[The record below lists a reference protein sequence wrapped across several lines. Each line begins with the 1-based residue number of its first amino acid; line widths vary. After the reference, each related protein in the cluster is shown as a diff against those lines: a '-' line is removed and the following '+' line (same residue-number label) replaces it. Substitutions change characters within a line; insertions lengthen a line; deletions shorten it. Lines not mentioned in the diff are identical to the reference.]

1 MVLAAAAVAALVGCA
16 KETVSEQASSSGKFV
31 DVKFT
36 AEIPAYQTTKSTVDV
51 NGLTFNTRWAD
62 GDKMGIRYQHLA
74 EDSEA
79 DGYNLSASYS
89 NGVFSTKLPE
99 YKGIWYYN
107 AYYPYQA
114 ADDENAH
121 YVNIPFGAER
131 IQNGNDINSA
141 YDIMCA
147 KYMEFDDA
155 EQGKT
160 DGGKDISFDMVRQTA
175 LLYFHLT
182 SQDIDEPLT
191 KATLSVEGDPIAA
204 EAYSMYYSGNNLD
217 TNTYGTA
224 WTTGD
229 SQSITLTFTNAP
241 SSKDFKLWF
250 NILPTV
256 EGLRENGLKNMKLVV
271 ETESKT
277 LTLTAPVEELYFP
290 GYISKV
296 EFLDVASTNWKD
308 KETPVPPVTDVL
320 FFYESFDGNSGDG
333 GNDGKWSGITG
344 TPTAIYDIKGWSAK
358 NSYGANACVRFGTGN
373 KLGSITS
380 PALGIT
386 SNFATLSFNAA
397 AWNSS
402 SEENTLTLSVSA
414 PATIDVKSVTL
425 TKGVW
430 REYTCVISGA
440 DANTT
445 VTLSAAQSSNN
456 RFFLDEVYVYTGTK
470 PSKPEKP
477 SLDVVSPASLILTA
491 QDGTTDAFTVTTN
504 QESWDAVSDNDAFT
518 VNKTETGFTV
528 SAPLN
533 PTLAERKATITVTA
547 GNAEQKTFTV
557 TQSAASFEITSSEVV
572 LKAVAGSSVQRTI
585 TSDYNWAASVSADA
599 KFTVSPVEYTYADGG
614 KQVIKFTASEDNSS
628 ADGTITLGTVVFSNS
643 VNNEKITVIVKQ
655 ESSYVAPFI
664 TLTPESGSVAADAT
678 SASFAVKSNVDWTV
692 STDAGW
698 VTLGTTSGS
707 NDGTV
712 ALSFTAN
719 DGTKERV
726 AVIAVSSADG
736 KVSNTY
742 TLTQKFPGSTSTPLM
757 VTYDFTKITGFNDWT
772 SAYAEHVVKYD
783 IADVVFS
790 SANKNSSIITDRPV
804 TKGKPVCVVMS
815 VGKTIKSVKLI
826 CKQWGTKSQT
836 ITLNTSTDGGTN
848 YTATTTKSSNFTLS
862 ASDIADGVN
871 AVKFTFSSTSN
882 QVGISSLELT
892 YTE

>member
-16 KETVSEQASSSGKFV
+16 KETVSEQASSSGKLV

-217 TNTYGTA
+217 KNTYGTA

-256 EGLRENGLKNMKLVV
+256 EGLRGNGVKNMKLVV

-277 LTLTAPVEELYFP
+277 LTLTAPAEELYFP

-296 EFLDVASTNWKD
+296 EILDVASTNWKD
-308 KETPVPPVTDVL
+308 KETPVTTPVYEKVTSALTDWSGDYLIV
-320 FFYESFDGNSGDG
+320 YEDASSKNPSPVVFDGSLTELDKE
-333 GNDGKWSGITG
+333 GNT
-344 TPTAIYDIKGWSAK
+344 
-358 NSYGANACVRFGTGN
+358 
-373 KLGSITS
+373 
-380 PALGIT
+380 
-386 SNFATLSFNAA
+386 
-397 AWNSS
+397 
-402 SEENTLTLSVSA
+402 
-414 PATIDVKSVTL
+414 KSV
-425 TKGVW
+425 
-430 REYTCVISGA
+430 VISDNKIEA
-440 DANTT
+440 TT
-445 VTLSAAQSSNN
+445 
-456 RFFLDEVYVYTGTK
+456 EM
-470 PSKPEKP
+470 
-477 SLDVVSPASLILTA
+477 
-491 QDGTTDAFTVTTN
+491 
-504 QESWDAVSDNDAFT
+504 DAVSFT
-518 VNKTETGFTV
+518 IAVIDGGYSIQSTSGSYIGWETKDKNGLKKSSTASVN
-528 SAPLN
+528 
-533 PTLAERKATITVTA
+533 TISYESSTVTIK
-547 GNAEQKTFTV
+547 GVYGSLKYN
-557 TQSAASFEITSSEVV
+557 AASNQNRFRYYTSGQKAIALYKRSE
-572 LKAVAGSSVQRTI
+572 AI
-585 TSDYNWAASVSADA
+585 
-599 KFTVSPVEYTYADGG
+599 P
-614 KQVIKFTASEDNSS
+614 
-628 ADGTITLGTVVFSNS
+628 
-643 VNNEKITVIVKQ
+643 
-655 ESSYVAPFI
+655 VAPFI

-678 SASFAVKSNVDWTV
+678 SASFEVKSNVDWTV

-719 DGTKERV
+719 AGEADRTATVTVG
-726 AVIAVSSADG
+726 SADATI
-736 KVSNTY
+736 SRTY
-742 TLTQKFPGSTSTPLM
+742 TLVQKKVGGSEKTETYSFASFVSADDVTLTAANFTIKMSKGTGSTQPAWVSSEARLYPNGTMTISSTK
-757 VTYDFTKITGFNDWT
+757 KI
-772 SAYAEHVVKYD
+772 VKVEFDYT
-783 IADVVFS
+783 IN
-790 SANKNSSIITDRPV
+790 ANK
-804 TKGKPVCVVMS
+804 KGKKPTISSVRGGASDGGNWDETKMIWENSVGDTLIVMS
-815 VGKTIKSVKLI
+815 TTGSAGNIGFKS
-826 CKQWGTKSQT
+826 
-836 ITLNTSTDGGTN
+836 IT
-848 YTATTTKSSNFTLS
+848 
-862 ASDIADGVN
+862 V
-871 AVKFTFSSTSN
+871 TF
-882 QVGISSLELT
+882 VE
-892 YTE
+892 E

>member
-296 EFLDVASTNWKD
+296 EFIDVSSTNWKD
-308 KETPVPPVTDVL
+308 KETPAPPVTTPV
-320 FFYESFDGNSGDG
+320 YEKVTSALTDWSGDYLIVYEGGSVAFDGSLTELDKE
-333 GNDGKWSGITG
+333 GNT
-344 TPTAIYDIKGWSAK
+344 
-358 NSYGANACVRFGTGN
+358 
-373 KLGSITS
+373 
-380 PALGIT
+380 
-386 SNFATLSFNAA
+386 
-397 AWNSS
+397 
-402 SEENTLTLSVSA
+402 
-414 PATIDVKSVTL
+414 KSV
-425 TKGVW
+425 
-430 REYTCVISGA
+430 VISDNKIEA
-440 DANTT
+440 TT
-445 VTLSAAQSSNN
+445 
-456 RFFLDEVYVYTGTK
+456 EM
-470 PSKPEKP
+470 
-477 SLDVVSPASLILTA
+477 
-491 QDGTTDAFTVTTN
+491 
-504 QESWDAVSDNDAFT
+504 DAVSFT
-518 VNKTETGFTV
+518 IAVIDGGYSIQSTSGSYIGWETKDRNGLKKSSTASVN
-528 SAPLN
+528 
-533 PTLAERKATITVTA
+533 TISYESSTVTIK
-547 GNAEQKTFTV
+547 GVYGSLKYN
-557 TQSAASFEITSSEVV
+557 AASNQNRFRYYTSGQKAIALYKRSE
-572 LKAVAGSSVQRTI
+572 AI
-585 TSDYNWAASVSADA
+585 
-599 KFTVSPVEYTYADGG
+599 P
-614 KQVIKFTASEDNSS
+614 
-628 ADGTITLGTVVFSNS
+628 
-643 VNNEKITVIVKQ
+643 
-655 ESSYVAPFI
+655 VAPFI

-712 ALSFTAN
+712 TISFTAN
-719 DGTKERV
+719 EGSEDRTATIIVKSEE
-726 AVIAVSSADG
+726 G
-736 KVSNTY
+736 KVSQSFV
-742 TLTQKFPGSTSTPLM
+742 LTQKKAGAMKEQTAEFNFAKATKGASEITINQVTFVGSAGTGTTPARAWTDGLRLYSGCSVTFKVTDGYVITS
-757 VTYDFTKITGFNDWT
+757 ITG
-772 SAYAEHVVKYD
+772 
-783 IADVVFS
+783 ADVFAFTGRQQSVVFS
-790 SANKNSSIITDRPV
+790 NLNKATISNSIVV
-804 TKGKPVCVVMS
+804 T
-815 VGKTIKSVKLI
+815 
-826 CKQWGTKSQT
+826 
-836 ITLNTSTDGGTN
+836 
-848 YTATTTKSSNFTLS
+848 Y
-862 ASDIADGVN
+862 IA
-871 AVKFTFSSTSN
+871 
-882 QVGISSLELT
+882 Q
-892 YTE
+892 

>member
-16 KETVSEQASSSGKFV
+16 KETVSEQASSSGKLV

-217 TNTYGTA
+217 KNTYGTA

-256 EGLRENGLKNMKLVV
+256 EGLRGNGVKNMKLVV

-277 LTLTAPVEELYFP
+277 LTLTAPAEELYFP

-296 EFLDVASTNWKD
+296 EILDVASTNWKD
-308 KETPVPPVTDVL
+308 KETPVTTPVYEKVTSALTDWSGDYLIV
-320 FFYESFDGNSGDG
+320 YEDASSKNPSPVVFDGSLTELDKE
-333 GNDGKWSGITG
+333 GNT
-344 TPTAIYDIKGWSAK
+344 
-358 NSYGANACVRFGTGN
+358 
-373 KLGSITS
+373 
-380 PALGIT
+380 
-386 SNFATLSFNAA
+386 
-397 AWNSS
+397 
-402 SEENTLTLSVSA
+402 
-414 PATIDVKSVTL
+414 KSV
-425 TKGVW
+425 
-430 REYTCVISGA
+430 VISDNKIEA
-440 DANTT
+440 TT
-445 VTLSAAQSSNN
+445 
-456 RFFLDEVYVYTGTK
+456 EM
-470 PSKPEKP
+470 
-477 SLDVVSPASLILTA
+477 
-491 QDGTTDAFTVTTN
+491 
-504 QESWDAVSDNDAFT
+504 DAVSFT
-518 VNKTETGFTV
+518 IAVIDGGYSIQSTSGSYIGWETKDKNGLKKSSTASVN
-528 SAPLN
+528 
-533 PTLAERKATITVTA
+533 TISYESSTVTIK
-547 GNAEQKTFTV
+547 GVYGSLKYN
-557 TQSAASFEITSSEVV
+557 AASNQNRFRYYTSGQKAIALYKRSE
-572 LKAVAGSSVQRTI
+572 AI
-585 TSDYNWAASVSADA
+585 
-599 KFTVSPVEYTYADGG
+599 P
-614 KQVIKFTASEDNSS
+614 
-628 ADGTITLGTVVFSNS
+628 
-643 VNNEKITVIVKQ
+643 
-655 ESSYVAPFI
+655 VAPFI

-712 ALSFTAN
+712 TISFTAN
-719 DGTKERV
+719 EGSEDRTATIIVKSEE
-726 AVIAVSSADG
+726 G
-736 KVSNTY
+736 KVSQSFV
-742 TLTQKFPGSTSTPLM
+742 LTQKKAGAMKEQTAEFNFAKATKGASEITINQVTFVGSAGTGTTPARAWTDGLRLYSGCSVTFKVTDGYVITS
-757 VTYDFTKITGFNDWT
+757 ITG
-772 SAYAEHVVKYD
+772 
-783 IADVVFS
+783 ADVFAFTGRQQSVVFS
-790 SANKNSSIITDRPV
+790 NLNKATISNSIVV
-804 TKGKPVCVVMS
+804 T
-815 VGKTIKSVKLI
+815 
-826 CKQWGTKSQT
+826 
-836 ITLNTSTDGGTN
+836 
-848 YTATTTKSSNFTLS
+848 Y
-862 ASDIADGVN
+862 IA
-871 AVKFTFSSTSN
+871 
-882 QVGISSLELT
+882 Q
-892 YTE
+892 

>member
-204 EAYSMYYSGNNLD
+204 EAYSMYYLGNNLD

-308 KETPVPPVTDVL
+308 KETPVPPVTTPV
-320 FFYESFDGNSGDG
+320 YEKVTSALTDWSGDYLIVYEGGSVAFDGSLTKFDG
-333 GNDGKWSGITG
+333 TNN
-344 TPTAIYDIKGWSAK
+344 Y
-358 NSYGANACVRFGTGN
+358 
-373 KLGSITS
+373 
-380 PALGIT
+380 
-386 SNFATLSFNAA
+386 
-397 AWNSS
+397 
-402 SEENTLTLSVSA
+402 
-414 PATIDVKSVTL
+414 KSVTISENKIEATDEIDGISFAFDVMSGGYSIQSASGYYIGNDSDSNGISYSKENKYL
-425 TKGVW
+425 NTINNGVVKCKGNIALQVF
-430 REYTCVISGA
+430 VQG
-440 DANTT
+440 
-445 VTLSAAQSSNN
+445 
-456 RFFLDEVYVYTGTK
+456 GTK
-470 PSKPEKP
+470 PQTNFKYYKSSQKAIALYKRSE
-477 SLDVVSPASLILTA
+477 SLP
-491 QDGTTDAFTVTTN
+491 
-504 QESWDAVSDNDAFT
+504 
-518 VNKTETGFTV
+518 K
-528 SAPLN
+528 
-533 PTLAERKATITVTA
+533 
-547 GNAEQKTFTV
+547 
-557 TQSAASFEITSSEVV
+557 
-572 LKAVAGSSVQRTI
+572 
-585 TSDYNWAASVSADA
+585 
-599 KFTVSPVEYTYADGG
+599 
-614 KQVIKFTASEDNSS
+614 
-628 ADGTITLGTVVFSNS
+628 
-643 VNNEKITVIVKQ
+643 
-655 ESSYVAPFI
+655 APFI

-692 STDAGW
+692 STDASW

-712 ALSFTAN
+712 TISFTVNEGSEDRTA
-719 DGTKERV
+719 TIIVKSEE
-726 AVIAVSSADG
+726 G
-736 KVSNTY
+736 KVSQSFV
-742 TLTQKFPGSTSTPLM
+742 LTQKKAGAMKEQTAEFNFAKATKGASEITINQVTFVGSAGTGTTPARAWTDGLRLYSGCSVTFKVADGYVITS
-757 VTYDFTKITGFNDWT
+757 ITG
-772 SAYAEHVVKYD
+772 
-783 IADVVFS
+783 ADVFAFTGRQQSVVFS
-790 SANKNSSIITDRPV
+790 NLNKATISNSIVV
-804 TKGKPVCVVMS
+804 T
-815 VGKTIKSVKLI
+815 
-826 CKQWGTKSQT
+826 
-836 ITLNTSTDGGTN
+836 
-848 YTATTTKSSNFTLS
+848 Y
-862 ASDIADGVN
+862 IA
-871 AVKFTFSSTSN
+871 
-882 QVGISSLELT
+882 Q
-892 YTE
+892 

>member
-1 MVLAAAAVAALVGCA
+1 MKRLVNSMVLAAAAVAALVGCA
-16 KETVSEQASSSGKFV
+16 KETVSEQASSSGKLV

-217 TNTYGTA
+217 KNTYGTA

-256 EGLRENGLKNMKLVV
+256 EGLRGNGVKNMKLVV

-277 LTLTAPVEELYFP
+277 LTLTAPAEELYFP

-296 EFLDVASTNWKD
+296 EILDVASTNWKD
-308 KETPVPPVTDVL
+308 KETPVTTPVYEKVTSALTDWSGDYLIV
-320 FFYESFDGNSGDG
+320 YEDASSKNPSPVVFDGSLTELDKE
-333 GNDGKWSGITG
+333 GNT
-344 TPTAIYDIKGWSAK
+344 
-358 NSYGANACVRFGTGN
+358 
-373 KLGSITS
+373 
-380 PALGIT
+380 
-386 SNFATLSFNAA
+386 
-397 AWNSS
+397 
-402 SEENTLTLSVSA
+402 
-414 PATIDVKSVTL
+414 KSV
-425 TKGVW
+425 
-430 REYTCVISGA
+430 VISDNKIEA
-440 DANTT
+440 TT
-445 VTLSAAQSSNN
+445 
-456 RFFLDEVYVYTGTK
+456 EM
-470 PSKPEKP
+470 
-477 SLDVVSPASLILTA
+477 
-491 QDGTTDAFTVTTN
+491 
-504 QESWDAVSDNDAFT
+504 DAVSFT
-518 VNKTETGFTV
+518 IAVIDGGYSIQSTSGSYIGWETKDKNGLKKSSTASVN
-528 SAPLN
+528 
-533 PTLAERKATITVTA
+533 TISYESSTVTIK
-547 GNAEQKTFTV
+547 GVYGSLKYN
-557 TQSAASFEITSSEVV
+557 AASNQNRFRYYTSGQKAIALYKRSE
-572 LKAVAGSSVQRTI
+572 AI
-585 TSDYNWAASVSADA
+585 
-599 KFTVSPVEYTYADGG
+599 P
-614 KQVIKFTASEDNSS
+614 
-628 ADGTITLGTVVFSNS
+628 
-643 VNNEKITVIVKQ
+643 
-655 ESSYVAPFI
+655 VAPFI

-712 ALSFTAN
+712 TISFTAN
-719 DGTKERV
+719 EGSEDRTATIIVKSEE
-726 AVIAVSSADG
+726 G
-736 KVSNTY
+736 KVSQSFV
-742 TLTQKFPGSTSTPLM
+742 LTQKKAGAMKEQTAEFNFAKATKGASEITINQVTFVGSAGTGTTPARAWTDGLRLYSGCSVTFKVTDGYVITS
-757 VTYDFTKITGFNDWT
+757 ITG
-772 SAYAEHVVKYD
+772 
-783 IADVVFS
+783 ADVFAFTGRQQSVVFS
-790 SANKNSSIITDRPV
+790 NLNKATISNSIVV
-804 TKGKPVCVVMS
+804 T
-815 VGKTIKSVKLI
+815 
-826 CKQWGTKSQT
+826 
-836 ITLNTSTDGGTN
+836 
-848 YTATTTKSSNFTLS
+848 Y
-862 ASDIADGVN
+862 IA
-871 AVKFTFSSTSN
+871 
-882 QVGISSLELT
+882 Q
-892 YTE
+892 

>member
-16 KETVSEQASSSGKFV
+16 KETVLEQASSSGKFV

-217 TNTYGTA
+217 KNTYGTA

-256 EGLRENGLKNMKLVV
+256 EGLRGNGVKNMKLVV

-277 LTLTAPVEELYFP
+277 LTLTAPAEELYFP

-296 EFLDVASTNWKD
+296 EILDVASTNWKD
-308 KETPVPPVTDVL
+308 KETPVTTPVYEKVTSALTDWSGDYLIV
-320 FFYESFDGNSGDG
+320 YEDASSKNPSPVVFDGSLTELDKE
-333 GNDGKWSGITG
+333 GNT
-344 TPTAIYDIKGWSAK
+344 
-358 NSYGANACVRFGTGN
+358 
-373 KLGSITS
+373 
-380 PALGIT
+380 
-386 SNFATLSFNAA
+386 
-397 AWNSS
+397 
-402 SEENTLTLSVSA
+402 
-414 PATIDVKSVTL
+414 KSV
-425 TKGVW
+425 
-430 REYTCVISGA
+430 VISDNKIEA
-440 DANTT
+440 TT
-445 VTLSAAQSSNN
+445 
-456 RFFLDEVYVYTGTK
+456 EM
-470 PSKPEKP
+470 
-477 SLDVVSPASLILTA
+477 
-491 QDGTTDAFTVTTN
+491 
-504 QESWDAVSDNDAFT
+504 DAVSFT
-518 VNKTETGFTV
+518 IAVIDGGYSIQSTSGSYIGWETKDKNGLKKSSTASVN
-528 SAPLN
+528 
-533 PTLAERKATITVTA
+533 TISYESSTVTIK
-547 GNAEQKTFTV
+547 GVYGSLKYN
-557 TQSAASFEITSSEVV
+557 AASNQNRFRYYTSGQKAIALYKRSE
-572 LKAVAGSSVQRTI
+572 AI
-585 TSDYNWAASVSADA
+585 
-599 KFTVSPVEYTYADGG
+599 P
-614 KQVIKFTASEDNSS
+614 
-628 ADGTITLGTVVFSNS
+628 
-643 VNNEKITVIVKQ
+643 
-655 ESSYVAPFI
+655 VAPFI

-712 ALSFTAN
+712 TISFTAN
-719 DGTKERV
+719 EGSEDRTATIIVKSEE
-726 AVIAVSSADG
+726 G
-736 KVSNTY
+736 KVSQSFV
-742 TLTQKFPGSTSTPLM
+742 LTQKKAGAMKEQTAEFNFAKATKGASEITINQVTFVGSAGTGTTPARAWTDGLRLYSGCSVTFKVTDGYVITS
-757 VTYDFTKITGFNDWT
+757 ITG
-772 SAYAEHVVKYD
+772 
-783 IADVVFS
+783 ADVFAFTGRQQSVVFS
-790 SANKNSSIITDRPV
+790 NLNKATISNSIVV
-804 TKGKPVCVVMS
+804 T
-815 VGKTIKSVKLI
+815 
-826 CKQWGTKSQT
+826 
-836 ITLNTSTDGGTN
+836 
-848 YTATTTKSSNFTLS
+848 Y
-862 ASDIADGVN
+862 IA
-871 AVKFTFSSTSN
+871 
-882 QVGISSLELT
+882 Q
-892 YTE
+892 

>member
-16 KETVSEQASSSGKFV
+16 KETVLEQASSSGKLV

-62 GDKMGIRYQHLA
+62 CDKMGIRYQHLA

-182 SQDIDEPLT
+182 AQDIDEPLT

-217 TNTYGTA
+217 KNTYGTA

-256 EGLRENGLKNMKLVV
+256 EGLRGNGVKNMKLVV

-277 LTLTAPVEELYFP
+277 LTLTAPAEELYFP

-296 EFLDVASTNWKD
+296 EILDVASTNWKD
-308 KETPVPPVTDVL
+308 KETPVTTPVYEKVTSALTDWSGDYLIV
-320 FFYESFDGNSGDG
+320 YEDASSKNPSPVVFDGSLTELDKE
-333 GNDGKWSGITG
+333 GNT
-344 TPTAIYDIKGWSAK
+344 
-358 NSYGANACVRFGTGN
+358 
-373 KLGSITS
+373 
-380 PALGIT
+380 
-386 SNFATLSFNAA
+386 
-397 AWNSS
+397 
-402 SEENTLTLSVSA
+402 
-414 PATIDVKSVTL
+414 KSV
-425 TKGVW
+425 
-430 REYTCVISGA
+430 VISDNKIEA
-440 DANTT
+440 TT
-445 VTLSAAQSSNN
+445 
-456 RFFLDEVYVYTGTK
+456 EM
-470 PSKPEKP
+470 
-477 SLDVVSPASLILTA
+477 
-491 QDGTTDAFTVTTN
+491 
-504 QESWDAVSDNDAFT
+504 DAVSFT
-518 VNKTETGFTV
+518 IAVIDGGYSIQSTSGSYIGWETKDKNGLKKSSTASVN
-528 SAPLN
+528 
-533 PTLAERKATITVTA
+533 TISYESSTVTIK
-547 GNAEQKTFTV
+547 GVYGSLKYN
-557 TQSAASFEITSSEVV
+557 AASNQNRFRYYTSGQKAIALYKRSE
-572 LKAVAGSSVQRTI
+572 AI
-585 TSDYNWAASVSADA
+585 
-599 KFTVSPVEYTYADGG
+599 P
-614 KQVIKFTASEDNSS
+614 
-628 ADGTITLGTVVFSNS
+628 
-643 VNNEKITVIVKQ
+643 
-655 ESSYVAPFI
+655 VAPFI

-712 ALSFTAN
+712 TISFTAN
-719 DGTKERV
+719 EGSEDRTVTIIVKSEE
-726 AVIAVSSADG
+726 G
-736 KVSNTY
+736 KVSQSFV
-742 TLTQKFPGSTSTPLM
+742 LTQKKAGAMKEQTAEFNFAKATKGASEITINQVTFVGSAGTGTTPARAWTDGLRLYSGCSVTFKVTDGYVITS
-757 VTYDFTKITGFNDWT
+757 ITG
-772 SAYAEHVVKYD
+772 
-783 IADVVFS
+783 ADVFAFTGRQQSVVFS
-790 SANKNSSIITDRPV
+790 NLNKATISNPIVV
-804 TKGKPVCVVMS
+804 T
-815 VGKTIKSVKLI
+815 
-826 CKQWGTKSQT
+826 
-836 ITLNTSTDGGTN
+836 
-848 YTATTTKSSNFTLS
+848 Y
-862 ASDIADGVN
+862 IA
-871 AVKFTFSSTSN
+871 
-882 QVGISSLELT
+882 Q
-892 YTE
+892 

>member
-1 MVLAAAAVAALVGCA
+1 MKRLVNSMVLAAAAVAALAGCA
-16 KETVSEQASSSGKFV
+16 KETVSEQASSSGKLV

-62 GDKMGIRYQHLA
+62 GDKMGLSYAYGESTPKTEGENIQATY
-74 EDSEA
+74 SK
-79 DGYNLSASYS
+79 DGSYT
-89 NGVFSTKLPE
+89 VKLPE
-99 YKGIWYYN
+99 YTGAWEYYV
-107 AYYPYQA
+107 YYPYQTA
-114 ADDENAH
+114 ITSSKSVE
-121 YVNIPFGAER
+121 IPFGAER
-131 IQNGNDINSA
+131 TQNGNSINSD
-141 YDIMCA
+141 YDLMQAIHA
-147 KYMEFDDA
+147 VTNGVE
-155 EQGKT
+155 
-160 DGGKDISFDMVRQTA
+160 GKDDDGCSIQFEMERLTS
-175 LLYFHLT
+175 LLYFHFTSSLT
-182 SQDIDEPLT
+182 ETVQ
-191 KATLSVEGDPIAA
+191 KATLTVDGDPIAA
-204 EAYSMYYSGNNLD
+204 EKLVLHVDMTNYTTSYVSGSTSNSIVLNLTD
-217 TNTYGTA
+217 VTA
-224 WTTGD
+224 D
-229 SQSITLTFTNAP
+229 
-241 SSKDFKLWF
+241 DFMLWF
-250 NILPTV
+250 NILPYGSTSQ
-256 EGLRENGLKNMKLVV
+256 GIKNIKLVV
-271 ETESKT
+271 ETETKT
-277 LTLTAPVEELYFP
+277 FSITNPNSELDLYKAGQVHSINLNIP
-290 GYISKV
+290 DS
-296 EFLDVASTNWKD
+296 AWKD
-308 KETPVPPVTDVL
+308 KETPAPPVTTPV
-320 FFYESFDGNSGDG
+320 YEKVTSALTDWSGDYLIVYEGGSVAFDGSLTALGSTNNYKTVTISGNKIEATDEMDGISFVFAAIDG
-333 GNDGKWSGITG
+333 GYSIQSASGYYIGRDGTSNGMDISRDSKYLNT
-344 TPTAIYDIKGWSAK
+344 IKG
-358 NSYGANACVRFGTGN
+358 
-373 KLGSITS
+373 
-380 PALGIT
+380 
-386 SNFATLSFNAA
+386 
-397 AWNSS
+397 
-402 SEENTLTLSVSA
+402 
-414 PATIDVKSVTL
+414 
-425 TKGVW
+425 
-430 REYTCVISGA
+430 
-440 DANTT
+440 TT
-445 VTLSAAQSSNN
+445 VTGKGNATLQAYVIGGQNPQTNFRYYKSSQETITLYK
-456 RFFLDEVYVYTGTK
+456 RSVDIIRPV
-470 PSKPEKP
+470 
-477 SLDVVSPASLILTA
+477 LDVVSPASLMLTA
-491 QDGTTDAFTVTTN
+491 QDGTTDAFAVTTN

-572 LKAVAGSSVQRTI
+572 LKAIAGSLVQRTI
-585 TSDYNWAASVSADA
+585 TSDYNWAASVSTDA

-692 STDAGW
+692 STDASW

-712 ALSFTAN
+712 ALSFTTN

-742 TLTQKFPGSTSTPLM
+742 TLTQKFPGSTSTPLI
-757 VTYDFTKITGFNDWT
+757 VTYDFTKISGFNDWGSSYT
-772 SAYAEHVVKYD
+772 KHVVKYD
-783 IADVVFS
+783 VADVVFS
-790 SANKNSSIITDRPV
+790 SANKNTGTITDRPV
-804 TKGKPVCVVMS
+804 TKGQPICVVMS
-815 VGKTIKSVKLI
+815 AGKTIKSVKLI